1 VAARHHANGGLNT
14 DRARA
19 FAATPDVLKYSKRSD
34 AIAAHVGAIRRVVRT
49 HGAARDAAR
58 TTFGCGRLAVPFT
71 CNWSQS

>member
-1 VAARHHANGGLNT
+1 M
-14 DRARA
+14 
-19 FAATPDVLKYSKRSD
+19 LKYLQRSD

-58 TTFGCGRLAVPFT
+58 TTFGRGRLAAPYT